1 MRVSTLLLFGC
12 LICSSIPPLRAQ
24 QEEKL
29 KLDGGMPNR
38 ISMNVTVAS
47 TNKRS
52 INDAK
57 KGILNV
63 IKIDMTEE
71 GCRVLFPDTE
81 FKINMEK
88 LTIAATPAEPS
99 ARVQAGLQQAGSALA
114 QGAQLVGGA
123 LPGGSIISAAVSSVS
138 SLSGSG
144 GGAAAASYAATGRQ
158 QFEPGLVYPV
168 KDDDCNAVL
177 DLPDGNYTL
186 DLVLVKASS
195 GLKDTLKT
203 QVKICFT
210 KTGNV
215 LKTKHDTAKNSI
227 GNIR

>member
-12 LICSSIPPLRAQ
+12 LICSSIPTLRAQ
-24 QEEKL
+24 QEEKI

-99 ARVQAGLQQAGSALA
+99 ARVHAGLQQAGSALA

-138 SLSGSG
+138 SCPEAVVVQRQPRMRQPADNSLS
-144 GGAAAASYAATGRQ
+144 
-158 QFEPGLVYPV
+158 
-168 KDDDCNAVL
+168 
-177 DLPDGNYTL
+177 PDWFIRLRTTTAMRYW
-186 DLVLVKASS
+186 
-195 GLKDTLKT
+195 
-203 QVKICFT
+203 ICRME
-210 KTGNV
+210 
-215 LKTKHDTAKNSI
+215 I
-227 GNIR
+227 IRWIWFL